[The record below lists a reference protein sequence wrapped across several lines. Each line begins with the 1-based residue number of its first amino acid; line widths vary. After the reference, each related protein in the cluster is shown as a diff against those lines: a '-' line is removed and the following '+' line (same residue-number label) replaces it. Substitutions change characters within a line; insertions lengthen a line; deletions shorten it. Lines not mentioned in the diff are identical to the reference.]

1 MYKYWIL
8 PTPVF
13 PLITNNSSCY
23 HYMYNVYILICSSEV
38 EVDIN
43 CLFDKRILLQIEMN
57 IKAITRQQKGDKNRT
72 KLLNSQTSTKCK
84 KE

>member
-1 MYKYWIL
+1 MYEYWIL

-13 PLITNNSSCY
+13 PLIIDNSSCY

-57 IKAITRQQKGDKNRT
+57 IKAITRQQRGDKKQN
-72 KLLNSQTSTKCK
+72 
-84 KE
+84 

>member
-1 MYKYWIL
+1 
-8 PTPVF
+8 
-13 PLITNNSSCY
+13 
-23 HYMYNVYILICSSEV
+23 MYNVYILICSSEV